1 MAARWQGYVTDPQ
14 GNVVFDAE
22 ITVRQETAGAPLAVL
37 KADKDGLVNKGNPFV
52 IQPGDNGLAF
62 FYVAGGFYRIEARKG
77 GSLIAEPFRDVAI
90 GTGAGYDIESLIP
103 AVFRLPRVIAAAGSF
118 VVAATDGLI
127 AINLAAPGTVN
138 LALGAVAARAGL
150 SLAIIDWGGNAT
162 VILTPAGIE
171 TVMGKTAPD
180 RTWSMV
186 SSGGAGMGSKIELIP
201 SVALSGWLVAI
212 G

>member
-90 GTGAGYDIESLIP
+90 GTAAGFDSGAFG
-103 AVFRLPRVIAAAGSF
+103 IAADTEDAVTAADAFLHANAG
-118 VVAATDGLI
+118 GL
-127 AINLAAPGTVN
+127 
-138 LALGAVAARAGL
+138 
-150 SLAIIDWGGNAT
+150 
-162 VILTPAGIE
+162 
-171 TVMGKTAPD
+171 
-180 RTWSMV
+180 
-186 SSGGAGMGSKIELIP
+186 
-201 SVALSGWLVAI
+201 
-212 G
+212 